1 MTLTM
6 RILWR
11 QPRLLSSQIVTVR
24 VELTRSRNMKSPEKR
39 KRRRTNLKTVKT
51 DLEVETEAEVEIEQR
66 KRKVPGPHQGLG
78 LGQEVRT
85 GDADIL
91 AVREAEAEVLAE
103 GTERDP
109 GVTIREAEE
118 DLGVIVEGI
127 HHHPRAPAEAEADLA
142 ITEKLSMKTYW
153 PK

>member
-1 MTLTM
+1 M
-6 RILWR
+6 
-11 QPRLLSSQIVTVR
+11 SSQIVTVT
-24 VELTRSRNMKSPEKR
+24 VEFIRSRNMKSPEKR
-39 KRRRTNLKTVKT
+39 KRKRTNLKTVKT

-78 LGQEVRT
+78 QEVTT

-109 GVTIREAEE
+109 GVTTREAEE

>member
-1 MTLTM
+1 
-6 RILWR
+6 
-11 QPRLLSSQIVTVR
+11 
-24 VELTRSRNMKSPEKR
+24 MKSPEKR
-39 KRRRTNLKTVKT
+39 KRRANLKTVKT

-78 LGQEVRT
+78 LGQEVIT

-103 GTERDP
+103 GIERDLE
-109 GVTIREAEE
+109 VTTREAEE
-118 DLGVIVEGI
+118 GLGVIVEGI
-127 HHHPRAPAEAEADLA
+127 HHHHPRAPAEAEADLA

>member
-1 MTLTM
+1 
-6 RILWR
+6 
-11 QPRLLSSQIVTVR
+11 
-24 VELTRSRNMKSPEKR
+24 MKSPEKR

-78 LGQEVRT
+78 QEVTT

-127 HHHPRAPAEAEADLA
+127 HHYPP
-142 ITEKLSMKTYW
+142 
-153 PK
+153 